1 MPYIPSEIFS
11 GNRGHSARSISKV
24 NGRGLNYT
32 YLNRCNDRSSGAY
45 VRLTDVPAHKV
56 FANMKYRT
64 PLTGLSVLGTFE
76 YTSSR
81 TTTSDGVNESGP
93 AAVANGKVMYEA
105 MKNFILEGGVN
116 NLFNRSYQYQNG
128 YPQAGRT
135 FFAGVRCSF

>member
-1 MPYIPSEIFS
+1 
-11 GNRGHSARSISKV
+11 
-24 NGRGLNYT
+24 
-32 YLNRCNDRSSGAY
+32 
-45 VRLTDVPAHKV
+45 
-56 FANMKYRT
+56 MKYRT